1 MSHFGN
7 DEPSLDDLIDDPIAR
22 LVMVRDGLTPE
33 IVRALMHN
41 ARSRRMSATARN
53 TLKQASRGSR
63 SEQ

>member
-33 IVRALMHN
+33 IVRALMDN
-41 ARSRRMSATARN
+41 ARGRRTSDTARN
-53 TLKQASRGSR
+53 TSSAAAKIGSA
-63 SEQ
+63 